1 MALIDDFK
9 TRFPGFD
16 TGVVDTYFP
25 LIEPTYCCYYDGD
38 LEDPC
43 DKEIIL
49 NLLAHL
55 LVLETQPADSSI
67 QNQTSVK
74 VGDVSTTFQNKTINN
89 DDDAFFGSTKYGQK
103 YLQLTSKKKVGVFF
117 V

>member
-9 TRFPGFD
+9 ARFPGFD
-16 TGVVDTYFP
+16 VSEVDTYFP
-25 LIEPTYCCYYDGD
+25 LIEGTYCCYYDGD
-38 LEDPC
+38 LDDVC

-55 LVLETQPADSSI
+55 FVIEKTDSDFTV
-67 QNQTSVK
+67 QNVTSEK
-74 VGDVSTTFQNKTINN
+74 VGDVSTTYQNKSINNN
-89 DDDAFFGSTKYGQK
+89 DDSFFGSTKYGQK
-103 YLQLTSKKKVGVFF
+103 YLQLTSKIKAGAFF